1 MQLCCYYAI
10 IEGDDRGKG
19 DREKAGVRKKKGV
32 GERRE
37 RVGERR
43 EEVGERRK
51 RMGRKEIK
59 DKGENEETTKTRFF
73 Y

>member
-1 MQLCCYYAI
+1 MYI
-10 IEGDDRGKG
+10 VGSW
-19 DREKAGVRKKKGV
+19 KKKGV

-43 EEVGERRK
+43 EGVGERRK

-59 DKGENEETTKTRFF
+59 DKGENEEKKTKTDLLFKK
-73 Y
+73 